1 MQGEKTMKLT
11 LLQTQ
16 LFCAGERTTLQPG
29 DRMVLDAAKNS
40 VQFVR
45 GAVNLRLVHA
55 SSGSIE
61 SGLHCEFG
69 KNASAQWLFIAQ
81 LVNVLRIDLDVKL
94 VYVDDDKV
102 VFELKKSSGDG

>member
-1 MQGEKTMKLT
+1 MTST
-11 LLQTQ
+11 VPSVQ
-16 LFCAGERTTLQPG
+16 LFFEGKRTTLQPG

-55 SSGSIE
+55 NSGSIE

-69 KNASAQWLFIAQ
+69 KNASAQWLFIIQ
-81 LVNVLRIDLDVKL
+81 LVNVLRIDLNMEL
-94 VYVDDDKV
+94 VHVDDDKV
-102 VFELKKSSGDG
+102 VFELKKSSGDN